1 MTMGKEQIIAILKEV
16 IDPELAINI
25 FDLGLVYDIRF
36 DEKEQRLAIDMT
48 LSSPGCP
55 LGDVIFEDVYERVK
69 ARFPDV
75 ELDLNLVWDPPWNP
89 DRLTPE
95 GRKALGR

>member
-1 MTMGKEQIIAILKEV
+1 MEKEQIIAILKEV

-25 FDLGLVYDIRF
+25 IDLGLVYDIRF

-55 LGDVIFEDVYERVK
+55 LGDVIFEDVYERVTTH
-69 ARFPDV
+69 FPNI
-75 ELDLNLVWDPPWNP
+75 ELDLNLVWDPPWSP
-89 DRLTPE
+89 ERLTPA
-95 GRKALGR
+95 GREALGR